1 MDTLR
6 AKNAVLTGASRG
18 LGPYIAKALAQEG
31 VNLLLLARSLDKLKQ
46 VASELAGYGVNI
58 DVAAADITSP
68 DERRN
73 IPKRAR
79 SVLGR
84 VDILINNAAFKDMGS
99 FAKQDTASISR
110 TLDTNIL
117 APMLITR
124 ELLPDML
131 ERDEGYIVNV
141 ASLGGKVGYPFA
153 AAYAAS
159 KGALIEW
166 SLSLNEELRD
176 SNVGTSVICPGFISE
191 DGMFA
196 RRKRGAP
203 TMLKAC
209 HPEDVARA
217 VIKAIKKRLPEVLVT
232 GRPARP
238 LIVLRA
244 ISPRV
249 AYWLG
254 RTLGLM
260 DYTRALAHS
269 DADE

>member
-1 MDTLR
+1 MDNLH

-18 LGPYIAKALAQEG
+18 LGPYIAKALAREG
-31 VNLLLLARSLDKLKQ
+31 VNLLLLARSLDKLQ
-46 VASELAGYGVNI
+46 EVASELGGYGVNI
-58 DVAAADITSP
+58 DLAAADITDP

-79 SVLGR
+79 NMLGR
-84 VDILINNAAFKDMGS
+84 VDIIVNNAAFKEMGS
-99 FAKQDTASISR
+99 FAKQDADNIAR
-110 TLDTNIL
+110 TLDTNVL

-131 ERDEGYIVNV
+131 ERNQGHIVNV

-166 SLSLNEELRD
+166 SLSLNEEIRG
-176 SNVGTSVICPGFISE
+176 SNVGVSAISPGFIAE

-196 RRKRGAP
+196 RRKLGAP
-203 TMLKAC
+203 GMLKAC
-209 HPEDVARA
+209 RPEDVARA
-217 VIKAIKKRLPEVLVT
+217 VVKAIKRKLPEVLVSS
-232 GRPARP
+232 RPARP

-244 ISPRV
+244 ISPRF

-254 RTLGLM
+254 RKLGLV
-260 DYTRALAHS
+260 DYAQALSQS
-269 DADE
+269 DTDE